1 MAKAP
6 EETDRDQGDGQSAAI
21 VPSDLDER
29 THAEMLMM
37 YHECAD
43 SVRFAKSQQWHT
55 TAGVLLIFVVL
66 GVLGGF
72 GPRYG
77 FFAKATIVVSLILS
91 GGGIYSL
98 AIFQFWQ
105 QAERGK
111 LAMISARLSSVLR
124 EVRGF
129 TPPREANVHRYILLF
144 FMIATI
150 ALGNWLLILFL
161 EPFMRFA

>member
-6 EETDRDQGDGQSAAI
+6 EERERDQGDGQSAAI
-21 VPSDLDER
+21 TASDLDER

-55 TAGVLLIFVVL
+55 TAGALLIFVVL
-66 GVLGGF
+66 GVLGTF

-77 FFAKATIVVSLILS
+77 FFIKAIIMVSLILS
-91 GGGIYSL
+91 GGSIYSL
-98 AIFQFWQ
+98 AIYQFWQ

-111 LAMISARLSSVLR
+111 LKMISDRFSNILR

-144 FMIATI
+144 FMIVTI
-150 ALGNWLLILFL
+150 VLGNWLLILYL
-161 EPFMRFA
+161 APFMRFA

>member
-1 MAKAP
+1 MAKEP
-6 EETDRDQGDGQSAAI
+6 EEKGSAEAGQPTAVVASE
-21 VPSDLDER
+21 LDER

-55 TAGVLLIFVVL
+55 TGGALLIFVVL
-66 GVLGGF
+66 GIIGTF

-77 FFAKATIVVSLILS
+77 FFIKANIIVGLVVS
-91 GGGIYSL
+91 GGSIYSL
-98 AIFQFWQ
+98 AIYQFWQ

-111 LAMISARLSSVLR
+111 LAMISSRLSNILR
-124 EVRGF
+124 EVRGY

-150 ALGNWLLILFL
+150 GLGNWLLILYL
-161 EPFMRFA
+161 APYMRYA